1 MFEEITGKRF
11 DELTLII
18 LSKKVTVKVRTKR
31 EGKKHSMMSGGGK
44 KLSFLAPPKILI
56 NLFPNQ

>member
-18 LSKKVTVKVRTKR
+18 LSKKVTVNVRTKR
-31 EGKKHSMMSGGGK
+31 EVKKHSMMSGGGK
-44 KLSFLAPPKILI
+44 KTFLSRHPRKF
-56 NLFPNQ
+56 